1 MSVTFTLHSLNEQHR
16 IATEIDVSWL
26 YVNIGHEIY
35 RYFFCLSGMIFFP
48 LKILIEILII

>member
-35 RYFFCLSGMIFFP
+35 RYFFAYQA
-48 LKILIEILII
+48 